1 MSQYTPTNPSVPS
14 PEPETP
20 SWSMPAPPEQPVPR
34 RRRTGLIAGSIVAV
48 LALGVAAF
56 ALVSTQGGESAN
68 AKPLALSFTQG
79 QTATYAIHMTM
90 DGQMSSE
97 LFGQMPLQMDMSQV
111 QTWTVRSI
119 DSDGVATIEVTTS
132 ELSGV
137 VNNAPLPAT
146 AVPPIEI
153 EVAPDGRVISAG
165 GLALGGAGQTQG
177 FGFPGSSQLTPILPD
192 EGDRVAPGDSWE
204 KEFSQEFPF
213 GEGTIEYT
221 ASSTYQR
228 NEDVNGRQAA
238 VIVTELTV
246 PMDFTLRFDELIS
259 PWRGRPGG
267 RGSGRD
273 RGDQGRDGLV
283 RRAGRVQPDE
293 LRGPRREGDAP
304 DHRRRRLRDLDD
316 VRGHPRVLRR
326 DRLLRQLH
334 AIGRAALIGGMVAG

>member
-14 PEPETP
+14 QPEPETP
-20 SWSMPAPPEQPVPR
+20 SSWMPAPPEQPAPR

-68 AKPLALSFTQG
+68 AKPLALSFTAG

-119 DSDGVATIEVTTS
+119 DGDGVATIEVTTS

-259 PWRGRPGG
+259 ALGEDALAGAGPAEIGAIRDATISYGG
-267 RGSGRD
+267 
-273 RGDQGRDGLV
+273 QGEFSQTSYV
-283 RRAGRVQPDE
+283 
-293 LRGPRREGDAP
+293 
-304 DHRRRRLRDLDD
+304 DLDAKEM
-316 VRGHPRVLRR
+316 LRTTGAG
-326 DRLLRQLH
+326 DFE
-334 AIGRAALIGGMVAG
+334 ISMTFEGIPGFSGGIDFSGSFTQSVERR

>member
-1 MSQYTPTNPSVPS
+1 MSMSQYTPTNPIVPS
-14 PEPETP
+14 PPEPETP
-20 SWSMPAPPEQPVPR
+20 WSSMPAPPEPPAP

-56 ALVSTQGGESAN
+56 ALVSTQGGGESAN

-119 DSDGVATIEVTTS
+119 DGDGVATIEVTTS

-221 ASSTYQR
+221 ASSTYER
-228 NEDVNGRQAA
+228 NEDVNGQQAA

-259 PWRGRPGG
+259 ALGEDALEGAGPVEIGAIRDATVSYGGQGEFSQTSYVDLEAKEMLRTTGAGDFEISMTFEGIPGFSG
-267 RGSGRD
+267 GIDFSGSFT
-273 RGDQGRDGLV
+273 QSV
-283 RRAGRVQPDE
+283 ERR
-293 LRGPRREGDAP
+293 
-304 DHRRRRLRDLDD
+304 
-316 VRGHPRVLRR
+316 
-326 DRLLRQLH
+326 
-334 AIGRAALIGGMVAG
+334 

>member
-79 QTATYAIHMTM
+79 QTETYAIHMTM

-97 LFGQMPLQMDMSQV
+97 LFGQMPLQMDMSQM

-119 DSDGVATIEVTTS
+119 DGDGVATIEVTTS

-137 VNNAPLPAT
+137 VNNVPLPAT

-165 GLALGGAGQTQG
+165 GLALGGA
-177 FGFPGSSQLTPILPD
+177 
-192 EGDRVAPGDSWE
+192 
-204 KEFSQEFPF
+204 
-213 GEGTIEYT
+213 
-221 ASSTYQR
+221 
-228 NEDVNGRQAA
+228 AA
-238 VIVTELTV
+238 
-246 PMDFTLRFDELIS
+246 R
-259 PWRGRPGG
+259 RGRPCRSRRLVGEG
-267 RGSGRD
+267 VLPGVP
-273 RGDQGRDGLV
+273 V
-283 RRAGRVQPDE
+283 RRGHDRVHGIE
-293 LRGPRREGDAP
+293 HL
-304 DHRRRRLRDLDD
+304 
-316 VRGHPRVLRR
+316 
-326 DRLLRQLH
+326 
-334 AIGRAALIGGMVAG
+334 